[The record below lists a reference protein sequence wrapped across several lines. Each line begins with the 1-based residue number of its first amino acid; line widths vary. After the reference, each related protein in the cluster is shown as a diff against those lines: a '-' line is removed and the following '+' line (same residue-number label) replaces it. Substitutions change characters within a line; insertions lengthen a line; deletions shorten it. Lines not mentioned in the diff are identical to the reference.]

1 MAKGGIRCVMQDS
14 DLLEQLGL
22 FEPSGAESL
31 RAVRRPAGA
40 DLVVEYEL
48 KSGEEVSG
56 LPAFWLACL
65 WRFLEDSQQKTDAF
79 EGLAFQALAERLD
92 AREFS
97 HQYGAVRSRLTL
109 PPPYPIELR
118 EAYRTLNGRLV
129 SFAGITTEGEH
140 WSGFFQADLFELL
153 TLSEDGL

>member
-1 MAKGGIRCVMQDS
+1 MQHR
-14 DLLEQLGL
+14 DLLGQLGL
-22 FEPSGAESL
+22 FDSSGAEAL
-31 RAVRRPAGA
+31 RAVRRPAGV

-92 AREFS
+92 AHDFERD
-97 HQYGAVRSRLTL
+97 YAAVRSRLTL

-129 SFAGITTEGEH
+129 SFTGITTDGEY
-140 WSGFFQADLFELL
+140 WSGFYQADVFELL